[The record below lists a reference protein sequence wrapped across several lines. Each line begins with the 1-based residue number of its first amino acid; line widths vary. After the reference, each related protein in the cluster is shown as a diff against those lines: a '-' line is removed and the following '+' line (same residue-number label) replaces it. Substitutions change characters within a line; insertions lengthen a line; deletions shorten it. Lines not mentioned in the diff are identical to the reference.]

1 MVAPVTSLSKDKI
14 RILLLEG
21 IHASAV
27 DNLARAGYQNVEQLK
42 GALDRDTLLEKVS
55 QAHMVGIRSRT
66 QLDAEVLK
74 AARRLMAI
82 GCFCIGTNQVDLKA
96 ALNLGIPVFNA
107 PFSNTRSVAE
117 LVLAEAILLLR
128 GIPEKSLTAH
138 EGGWLKSAT
147 DSFDQ
152 KPGSSKDM
160 NQKLDSML
168 DAQGILG
175 SIGIMNIAMEDKG
188 SSLMSR
194 SIIIRGLINELYEE
208 GTITSKEK
216 DLFND

>member
-66 QLDAEVLK
+66 QLDAEVLE

-96 ALNLGIPVFNA
+96 AP
-107 PFSNTRSVAE
+107 
-117 LVLAEAILLLR
+117 
-128 GIPEKSLTAH
+128 
-138 EGGWLKSAT
+138 
-147 DSFDQ
+147 
-152 KPGSSKDM
+152 
-160 NQKLDSML
+160 
-168 DAQGILG
+168 
-175 SIGIMNIAMEDKG
+175 
-188 SSLMSR
+188 
-194 SIIIRGLINELYEE
+194 
-208 GTITSKEK
+208 
-216 DLFND
+216 